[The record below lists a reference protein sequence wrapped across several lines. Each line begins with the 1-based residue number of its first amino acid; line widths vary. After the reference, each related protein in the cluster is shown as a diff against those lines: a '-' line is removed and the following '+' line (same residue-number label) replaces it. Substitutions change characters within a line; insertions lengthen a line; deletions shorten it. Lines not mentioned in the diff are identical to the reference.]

1 MCYLK
6 FMCGFIG
13 FVSDV
18 KDNNISA
25 YQNKLSIYLEKLKN
39 RGPDFSQQHKFY
51 YKNKIIHVGFARLA
65 IQDLKT
71 SSNKIF
77 YNNNYA
83 ILFNGEVYNCAELK
97 KEFLNEV
104 KLETSTDTELLFKL
118 LQKYGTTIVK
128 KLKGIFSI
136 VFINLKIGKIFCIR
150 DVTGTKPLYF
160 SKKDTSFF
168 FSSEAWYLY
177 SLSQKKINYN
187 SLNHFFNF
195 GFSHETSTLIDNVN
209 KVTSREILEFNIN
222 NNTYK
227 NTNYFELEREKTSKL
242 PVQEEINNLI
252 TRTIKYNLIT
262 DTKVG
267 TFLSGGLDST
277 TVTLIA
283 KKFNNQVEGFT
294 TFFLPTKKYEKFN
307 VDYKFSSQVAKE
319 YGIKLNVHYVESE
332 NDLYSDFLKVT
343 DYLDEPI
350 SNLNFLNTYWQTKMA
365 KEKGIKVI
373 LTGDGADEL
382 FCGYD
387 RYYKAFLA
395 KKLGFLDFFSD
406 KIKIYNNCKSQEIP
420 SKFYSIFNN
429 IDDVKIFKN
438 VKNNINLSE
447 LNYFSNC
454 KFNNLVDYMN
464 YFDLRYW
471 LSNESNYKLD
481 KCSMI
486 NSIEAR
492 VPFQDVELI
501 NKLFFINNKN
511 KFKFNDRK
519 FLLKK
524 NDIVPNYIKKR
535 PKTGWFSPDRI
546 FLDSNLNKIIE
557 TFFIKKDINE
567 QNIFNYEEL
576 MKFFNSY
583 YEKGFLIKRQ
593 IVTTILFQIWYKK
606 VLSLE

>member
-1 MCYLK
+1 
-6 FMCGFIG
+6 MCGFIG

-18 KDNNISA
+18 KDNNILT

-65 IQDLKT
+65 IQDLKS

-83 ILFNGEVYNCAELK
+83 ILFNGEIYNCAELK
-97 KEFLNEV
+97 NDFLNEA

-118 LQKYGTTIVK
+118 LQKYGTDIIK

-150 DVTGTKPLYF
+150 DFTGTKPLYF
-160 SKKDTSFF
+160 SKKETCFF

-195 GFSHETSTLIDNVN
+195 GFSHETSTLIDSVN
-209 KVTSREILEFNIN
+209 KVTPREILEFDIN
-222 NNTYK
+222 NNTCK
-227 NTNYFELEREKTSKL
+227 NINYFELEKEKISEL
-242 PVQEEINNLI
+242 PTQEEINNLI
-252 TRTIKYNLIT
+252 TKTIKYNLIT

-294 TFFLPTKKYEKFN
+294 TFFLPAKKYEKFN
-307 VDYKFSSQVAKE
+307 VDYKFSSQIAKE
-319 YGIKLNVHYVESE
+319 YDIKLNVHYVESE
-332 NDLYSDFLKVT
+332 NELYSDFLKVT

-365 KEKGIKVI
+365 KERGIKVI

-395 KKLGFLDFFSD
+395 NKLGFLDFFSD
-406 KIKIYNNCKSQEIP
+406 KIKRYNNCKSNEIP
-420 SKFYSIFNN
+420 FKFYSIFNN
-429 IDDVKIFKN
+429 IDDVKIFKDI
-438 VKNNINLSE
+438 KNNKSLGE
-447 LNYFSNC
+447 LNYFDNC

-492 VPFQDVELI
+492 VPFQDIELI
-501 NKLFFINNKN
+501 NKLFFINNTN
-511 KFKFNDRK
+511 KFKFNNRK

-524 NDIVPNYIKKR
+524 IDIVPNYIKKR

-546 FLDSNLNKIIE
+546 FLDLNLNKIIE
-557 TFFIKKDINE
+557 TFFIKKEINE
-567 QNIFNYEEL
+567 QNIFNYDEL

-606 VLSLE
+606 VLSLK

>member
-18 KDNNISA
+18 NDNNNTI
-25 YQNKLSIYLEKLKN
+25 YQDKLSIYLEKLKN
-39 RGPDFSQQHKFY
+39 RGPDFSQQLKFN
-51 YKNKIIHVGFARLA
+51 YKNKIIHIGFARLA
-65 IQDLKT
+65 IQDLKST
-71 SSNKIF
+71 SNKIF
-77 YNNNYA
+77 FNDNYA
-83 ILFNGEVYNCAELK
+83 ILFNGEIYNCKEIK
-97 KEFLNEV
+97 KEFLNEE
-104 KLETSTDTELLFKL
+104 KFETSTDTELLFKL
-118 LQKYGTTIVK
+118 LQKYGTSIVK

-160 SKKDTSFF
+160 LKKETSFF
-168 FSSEAWYLY
+168 FSSEAWFLY
-177 SLSQKKINYN
+177 SLSQKEINPS
-187 SLNHFFNF
+187 SLDHFFNF
-195 GFSHETSTLIDNVN
+195 GFSNEASTLIKDVN
-209 KVTSREILEFNIN
+209 KVTAREILEFDIDNNTCQNIN
-222 NNTYK
+222 YFVLEK
-227 NTNYFELEREKTSKL
+227 EKTNYL
-242 PVQEEINNLI
+242 PPQDEINSLI
-252 TRTIKYNLIT
+252 TKTINYNLIS

-277 TVTLIA
+277 IVTLTA

-294 TFFLPTKKYEKFN
+294 TLFLPEKKYQKFN
-307 VDYKFSSQVAKE
+307 VDYEFSSRVAKE
-319 YGIKLNVHYVESE
+319 NGIKLNVHYVENE
-332 NDLYSDFLKVT
+332 NDLYNDFLKVT

-365 KEKGIKVI
+365 KEKGFKVI

-395 KKLGFLDFFSD
+395 KKLGFLNFFSD
-406 KIKIYNNCKSQEIP
+406 KIKKFNKCKIQEIP
-420 SKFYSIFNN
+420 LKFYSIFNSY
-429 IDDVKIFKN
+429 DDRKILKDTQN
-438 VKNNINLSE
+438 MKG
-447 LNYFSNC
+447 LNYFNNC
-454 KFNNLVDYMN
+454 KFDNIADYMN

-486 NSIEAR
+486 NSVEAR

-501 NKLFFINNKN
+501 NKLFFINNKI
-511 KFKFNDRK
+511 KFKFNNRK

-524 NDIVPNYIKKR
+524 NNIVPAYIKKR

-546 FLDSNLNKIIE
+546 FLDLNLNKIIE
-557 TFFIKKDINE
+557 TFFIKKEINE
-567 QNIFNYEEL
+567 QNIFNYDEL
-576 MKFFNSY
+576 MTFFNSY

-606 VLSLE
+606 VLSLK